1 MGDEY
6 NTRKGNKSARLWRVL
21 NHAVA
26 RKGNLRN
33 FQRTIKMNQVQSFNF
48 GNIAVS
54 FRADGYLNATA
65 IAAHFGKQPRD
76 YLKTEQTQQYIAA
89 LAENLSVKTKIL
101 TKENQIVSVKRG
113 GDEQG
118 TWLHP
123 KLAIH
128 FARWLDPK
136 FAVWCDMQIEQLLS
150 GSQQPKTTVDERTGL
165 RQAVSALVG
174 RCGIDYSS
182 AYNMIHQ
189 RFGVAAIEDIPA
201 DVLPDAVQYVH
212 ELTLR
217 GALDGEVL
225 DRLPETGAYVALS
238 ERELSN
244 FATATYYLDWATRQ
258 LYDLSEPL
266 KRLGARD
273 KGVAAYT
280 LRMESHSWL
289 KHCRETLQRV
299 QPEMRDAYFREHVA
313 GSLRRMDA
321 LMRG

>member
-1 MGDEY
+1 MNAISVANVAIRQFDNLY
-6 NTRKGNKSARLWRVL
+6 SL
-21 NHAVA
+21 NDLHKASGGEKRHQPA
-26 RKGNLRN
+26 NWLRS
-33 FQRTIKMNQVQSFNF
+33 QQTIDL
-48 GNIAVS
+48 I
-54 FRADGYLNATA
+54 GYLKSEELEP
-65 IAAHFGKQPRD
+65 IQKKQG
-76 YLKTEQTQQYIAA
+76 LGTF
-89 LAENLSVKTKIL
+89 VC
-101 TKENQIVSVKRG
+101 KELV
-113 GDEQG
+113 
-118 TWLHP
+118 
-123 KLAIH
+123 IH
-128 FARWLDPK
+128 YAMWISPSFSLQVIRCFLDT
-136 FAVWCDMQIEQLLS
+136 VS
-150 GSQQPKTTVDERTGL
+150 GSLKPKTTVDERTGL

-225 DRLPETGAYVALS
+225 DKLPETGAYVALS

-244 FATATYYLDWATRQ
+244 FATAAYYLDWATRQ

-313 GSLRRMDA
+313 GSLHRMDA

>member
-1 MGDEY
+1 
-6 NTRKGNKSARLWRVL
+6 
-21 NHAVA
+21 
-26 RKGNLRN
+26 
-33 FQRTIKMNQVQSFNF
+33 MNIQSFNF

-136 FAVWCDMQIEQLLS
+136 FAVWCDEQIEQIIS
-150 GSQQPKTTVDERTGL
+150 GSLQPKLAQTTVADRTPL

-174 RCGIDYSS
+174 RCGFDYSA
-182 AYNMIHQ
+182 AYHLVHQ
-189 RFGVAAIEDIPA
+189 RFGVGSIEEIAAED
-201 DVLPDAVQYVH
+201 LSEAVEYVH
-212 ELTLR
+212 MLTVY
-217 GALDGEVL
+217 GGMCGEVL
-225 DRLPETGAYVALS
+225 EKQPAPQGVVLTERQMGHFAAGAYM
-238 ERELSN
+238 
-244 FATATYYLDWATRQ
+244 LDLATRR
-258 LYDLSEPL
+258 LADLSEPL
-266 KRLGARD
+266 KMLGARD
-273 KGVAAYT
+273 KGVSAWTIRDEAEIWIKNCRSALEAVLPQMGDNFYRGSVQES
-280 LRMESHSWL
+280 LRM
-289 KHCRETLQRV
+289 
-299 QPEMRDAYFREHVA
+299 
-313 GSLRRMDA
+313 MDA
-321 LMRG
+321 LAAR